1 MALGR
6 PTSPILERPAPLRRV
21 IGSLLLGLL
30 LNLVPW
36 PENVVIMVPDVL
48 ALMLIFWVIHQPNR
62 VGLTVC
68 FVLGLLM
75 DVANAS
81 VLGQYALAYT
91 TLGFLALSFR
101 RRILQ
106 FAGWQQALFVLI
118 LLLLLQA
125 MILLV
130 NLAAGRSFPGLEFFA
145 AAPIGAALWPSLSFF
160 LRQQRPLSSLKGA

>member
-6 PTSPILERPAPLRRV
+6 GSGAVLQRPAPLRRV

-30 LNLVPW
+30 LNLIPW
-36 PENVVIMVPDVL
+36 SENIVMLVPDLL
-48 ALMLIFWVIHQPNR
+48 ALTLIFWIIHQPNR
-62 VGLTVC
+62 IGLTVC
-68 FVLGLLM
+68 FLLGLIM

-81 VLGQYALAYT
+81 TLGQYALAYST
-91 TLGFLALSFR
+91 IGYLSLTLR

-118 LLLLLQA
+118 LLALLQS
-125 MILLV
+125 IVLVV
-130 NLAAGRSFPGLEFFA
+130 NLVAGRSFPGFEFFA

-160 LRQQRPLSSLKGA
+160 LQQQRPLSSLKGA

>member
-1 MALGR
+1 MALVRSSG
-6 PTSPILERPAPLRRV
+6 PILQRPAPLRRV

-30 LNLVPW
+30 LNLIPW
-36 PENVVIMVPDVL
+36 PENIVIMVPDML
-48 ALMLIFWVIHQPNR
+48 ALMLIFWVTHQPNR

-75 DVANAS
+75 DVADAS
-81 VLGQYALAYT
+81 MLGQYALAYT
-91 TLGFLALSFR
+91 TVGYLALTLR

-118 LLLLLQA
+118 LLALLQA
-125 MILLV
+125 IVLAI
-130 NLAAGRSFPGLEFFA
+130 NLIAGRSFPGFELFA

-160 LRQQRPLSSLKGA
+160 LQQQRPLASLKGA

>member
-1 MALGR
+1 MPLGR
-6 PTSPILERPAPLRRV
+6 SGPLLQRPAPLRRV

-30 LNLVPW
+30 LNLIPW
-36 PENVVIMVPDVL
+36 PENIVVMVPDIL

-62 VGLTVC
+62 IGLTMC

-75 DVANAS
+75 DVADAS
-81 VLGQYALAYT
+81 ILGQYALAYT
-91 TLGFLALSFR
+91 TLGYLSLSLR

-118 LLLLLQA
+118 LLVLLQS
-125 MILLV
+125 IVLVV
-130 NLAAGRSFPGLEFFA
+130 NLVAGRPFPGLEFFA

-160 LRQQRPLSSLKGA
+160 LQQQRPLASLTGA